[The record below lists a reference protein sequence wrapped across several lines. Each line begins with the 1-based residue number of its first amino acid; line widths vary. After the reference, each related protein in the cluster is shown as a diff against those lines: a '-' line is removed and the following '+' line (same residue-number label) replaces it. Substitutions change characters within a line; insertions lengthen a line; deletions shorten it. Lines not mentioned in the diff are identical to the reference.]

1 MQKSDFTLCSFS
13 TLHTLNRKMSLSVCS
28 LKDIVGSC
36 CHFINLNSPSAED
49 ELRYVLCG
57 GSIGCNEKN
66 PIMSLVYFWCY
77 CGDCLGVSG
86 HLHSDS
92 HQIEFIFESLAHP
105 SMKPSSSICC
115 ITVAGSTGTCA
126 IAVLIVCVLSLSLH
140 AYFATSLPPF
150 CLLHWF
156 SLSYLPV
163 VLPFCLIS

>member
-1 MQKSDFTLCSFS
+1 M
-13 TLHTLNRKMSLSVCS
+13 
-28 LKDIVGSC
+28 C
-36 CHFINLNSPSAED
+36 CVVA
-49 ELRYVLCG
+49 VLDVTK
-57 GSIGCNEKN
+57 KN

-86 HLHSDS
+86 HLHSGS
-92 HQIEFIFESLAHP
+92 PQIEFIFESLAHP

-140 AYFATSLPPF
+140 AYFATIAASILSLT
-150 CLLHWF
+150 LV